1 MGSVYKCISP
11 GRGPP
16 GAGVAGDRLARWDP
30 GTGTC
35 PVPRPLPIGQGQ
47 VMGLGSRALGG
58 GAGVLR
64 GTALQR
70 PGLCSSC
77 PGAHI
82 QHPRQPRLKVPSPQG
97 HTRTDD
103 TQRAGESTAHSLGGE
118 RQAPACPFSISEVE
132 LITLCPVSKEGRD

>member
-11 GRGPP
+11 RRGPP
-16 GAGVAGDRLARWDP
+16 GAGVAGDQLARWDP

-64 GTALQR
+64 VSALQR

-82 QHPRQPRLKVPSPQG
+82 QYQRQPRLKGAQSPRT
-97 HTRTDD
+97 HRTDD
-103 TQRAGESTAHSLGGE
+103 TQRAGESSAHSLGGE
-118 RQAPACPFSISEVE
+118 RQAPACPFSMSEVE
-132 LITLCPVSKEGRD
+132 LTTLCPVSKEGRD